1 MRDLPSPSIS
11 GLVQVLSS
19 LRFWS
24 PWIQP
29 GPDSCSSGVL
39 FSGTLPGACSS
50 PSGILVFPRSCS
62 LGSSLLRIQS
72 GSVFCPIYDSAHP
85 WSSLFKGPACS
96 RVQPGTGSCFSR
108 VLPGPSS
115 CPPRVQ
121 VVQRSRMAQGT
132 ALPGSRP
139 PKSWP
144 SGRLLGSRLPGLP
157 RALGSQPSADHGP
170 RPRPEE
176 RARGPGRAGRAH

>member
-85 WSSLFKGPACS
+85 WSSLFKGPAWYRLLFFQGS
-96 RVQPGTGSCFSR
+96 VWSQFLSSQGPGCTEIQNG
-108 VLPGPSS
+108 PGY
-115 CPPRVQ
+115 CPPRIQTSQ
-121 VVQRSRMAQGT
+121 VLAFWQAFRVPP
-132 ALPGSRP
+132 PGFAE
-139 PKSWP
+139 
-144 SGRLLGSRLPGLP
+144 GAGL
-157 RALGSQPSADHGP
+157 AAFCGP
-170 RPRPEE
+170 WAE
-176 RARGPGRAGRAH
+176 AAA

>member
-1 MRDLPSPSIS
+1 MRDLPSTSIS
-11 GLVQVLSS
+11 GLVWVLFS
-19 LRFWS
+19 LRFWY

-39 FSGTLPGACSS
+39 FSGILPGACSS
-50 PSGILVFPRSCS
+50 LSGILVFPRSWS
-62 LGSSLLRIQS
+62 LGVQSAKNPVWLGVLPDLR
-72 GSVFCPIYDSAHP
+72 FCPPLVQPDQ
-85 WSSLFKGPACS
+85 G
-96 RVQPGTGSCFSR
+96 RVQPGAGSCLPR
-108 VLPGPSS
+108 VLPGPGS

-121 VVQRSRMAQGT
+121 VVQGSRMAQGA